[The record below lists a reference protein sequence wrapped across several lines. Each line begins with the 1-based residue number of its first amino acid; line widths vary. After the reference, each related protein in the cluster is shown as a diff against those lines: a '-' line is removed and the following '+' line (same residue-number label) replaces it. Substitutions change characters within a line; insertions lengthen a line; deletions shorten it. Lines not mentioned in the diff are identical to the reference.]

1 MGIEF
6 KTFPTMDPVSPGA
19 FIYVDIGQN
28 SWDGIRT
35 GIIGP
40 GGALNMP
47 LDNLLADGSYE
58 FLLYQSG
65 KGVISRTATTSAN
78 IAPALADLDGY
89 LFVLGQKTTT
99 RRVFRVTEVEMDEE
113 GEITVRGTNYPCTSD
128 GLSEI
133 ANFDNSIF
141 TVTGALD

>member
-1 MGIEF
+1 
-6 KTFPTMDPVSPGA
+6 MDPISPGA
-19 FIYVDIGQN
+19 FVYVDIGQN

-40 GGALNMP
+40 GGALNIP
-47 LDNLLADGSYE
+47 LDNSLPDASYQ

-65 KGVISRTATTSAN
+65 QRVVPRTATTLGNTAAS
-78 IAPALADLDGY
+78 LADLEGY

-113 GEITVRGTNYPCTSD
+113 GEITVRATNYPCTSD

-133 ANFDNSIF
+133 ANFDDAIF

>member
-1 MGIEF
+1 
-6 KTFPTMDPVSPGA
+6 V
-19 FIYVDIGQN
+19 
-28 SWDGIRT
+28 
-35 GIIGP
+35 
-40 GGALNMP
+40 LNIP
-47 LDNLLADGSYE
+47 LDNLLLDGSYE

-65 KGVISRTATTSAN
+65 KGVMSRTAATSGNTA
-78 IAPALADLDGY
+78 ATLADLEGY

-113 GEITVRGTNYPCTSD
+113 GEITVRATNYPCTSD

-133 ANFDNSIF
+133 ANFDDGIF